1 MVTDNNSYNP
11 KIIKRKATYRIKG
24 EPIEIL
30 ETVRINLK
38 NNEEIFD
45 EELED
50 KNLENIY
57 NQYRKKHSLLTPNR
71 IRETREKYGVNQRA
85 FSRI

>member
-1 MVTDNNSYNP
+1 MITDNNSQNS

-30 ETVRINLK
+30 EMVRFNIK

-45 EELED
+45 EEL
-50 KNLENIY
+50 
-57 NQYRKKHSLLTPNR
+57 
-71 IRETREKYGVNQRA
+71 
-85 FSRI
+85 

>member
-1 MVTDNNSYNP
+1 MVTDNNFNNS
-11 KIIKRKATYRIKG
+11 KIIKRKATYPVKG

-45 EELED
+45 EKLED

-71 IRETREKYGVNQRA
+71 IKETREKINIIY
-85 FSRI
+85 S